1 MQPLSLSLWAALSAW
16 VAIFGTREL
25 LQQPATVFHKLY
37 QDVEAV
43 ELPACAV
50 SVAPCVC
57 ECAVVVPGGPF
68 GTLSLELGIAFS
80 FGGLFS
86 AFVLGCACG
95 SIRRAPRRAVRLG
108 SSAPAL
114 LPPAGKG
121 VLGRPS
127 YSST

>member
-25 LQQPATVFHKLY
+25 LPQPATVFHKLY

-43 ELPACAV
+43 EVPAC
-50 SVAPCVC
+50 
-57 ECAVVVPGGPF
+57 
-68 GTLSLELGIAFS
+68 
-80 FGGLFS
+80 

-95 SIRRAPRRAVRLG
+95 AIRRAPRRAVRLG

-114 LPPAGKG
+114 LPHAGKG